1 MQPAQNGGSPNALVE
16 LPKEGAYPQ
25 PPSETAASVS
35 RPEAVTVA
43 EPPGQITGCG
53 QPIGIVFNA
62 TQAGAGILTASCLGA
77 KVGEVATTVTQLREG
92 VLSVKFTP
100 NVADVY
106 TLHVK
111 WGGKDITGSPFNINL
126 GRLAPAPQEQKAKL
140 SPAPQ
145 EPKAKLSPAPQ
156 GPKATEQREKEEE
169 VVEEVSDDPFDMAY
183 QASRLLGEYCTT

>member
-1 MQPAQNGGSPNALVE
+1 M
-16 LPKEGAYPQ
+16 
-25 PPSETAASVS
+25 
-35 RPEAVTVA
+35 TVA

-62 TQAGAGILTASCLGA
+62 TQAGAGILTASCIGA
-77 KVGEVATTVTQLREG
+77 KVGEIGTTVTQLREG

-111 WGGKDITGSPFNINL
+111 WGGKGITGSPFNINL
-126 GRLAPAPQEQKAKL
+126 SRLSAAPQEQKAKL

-145 EPKAKLSPAPQ
+145 EPKATQQK
-156 GPKATEQREKEEE
+156 EEEEE

-183 QASRLLGEYCTT
+183 QASRLLGEYCNNSSKAILRVTEDSHPIFKKELKCTGQIIHCTYTLY